1 MLTTDR
7 LTLRRWQRSDREI
20 LAEMNAD
27 PHVMEF
33 FPEPLGRADS
43 DAQADRI
50 ERHIEEHGFGFWA
63 LELPGRAPFI
73 GFAGL
78 VTTRFSAHFTPC
90 IEVGWRL
97 GHAYWGQ
104 GYATEA
110 AKRALQFGF
119 EELGLKE
126 IVSFTVAANRRS
138 RAVMERIGMKHDKAG
153 DFDHPLV
160 PRDWPFKRHVL
171 YRIAP

>member
-1 MLTTDR
+1 M
-7 LTLRRWQRSDREI
+7 
-20 LAEMNAD
+20 
-27 PHVMEF
+27 P
-33 FPEPLGRADS
+33 
-43 DAQADRI
+43 
-50 ERHIEEHGFGFWA
+50 
-63 LELPGRAPFI
+63 I
-73 GFAGL
+73 G
-78 VTTRFSAHFTPC
+78 
-90 IEVGWRL
+90 E
-97 GHAYWGQ
+97 

-119 EELGLKE
+119 EELGLEE

-171 YRIAP
+171 CRIAP